1 MEKNK
6 YTFLFLIVIAL
17 LSSCTIKEHIQRDI
31 VLETEDMLFDIPVT
45 TNLIDTITLATLSS
59 TADLNTVITENTNQF
74 TASDMKAFSISAFQ
88 IELENNDPTQAVDQI
103 NTFRAFEYVK
113 VQLKKADDKLL
124 EVGRI
129 NNSAMTSGSIIQI
142 PITATQDLKDEI
154 STGKFTYIIT
164 GVARTPT
171 TKIMNARAV
180 AQYKLTLG
188 I

>member
-1 MEKNK
+1 M
-6 YTFLFLIVIAL
+6 IVIAL
-17 LSSCTIKEHIQRDI
+17 FSSCTIKENIQRDI
-31 VLETEDMLFDIPVT
+31 LLETGAMLFDIPVT
-45 TNLIDTITLATLSS
+45 TDLTDTLTLATLSS
-59 TADLNTVITENTNQF
+59 TADLNTIITENTKQF
-74 TASDMKAFSISAFQ
+74 TASDVKSFRITSFQ
-88 IELENNDPTQAVDQI
+88 VEIENSDTTQVVNQI

-113 VQLKKADDKLL
+113 VQLKKSNDTLL
-124 EVGRI
+124 DIGRI

-142 PITATQDLKDEI
+142 PITAIQDLKDEI